1 MCHLTHPSFPH
12 PLTLTHSHLY
22 SLIPHP
28 FTLSLPHLPQLLE
41 VYKNL
46 QHEHNTL
53 KTFSEENEKKYQQ
66 KVSEMREVQ
75 ALDHQAKAH
84 MEEAFRLT
92 LEEKDE
98 KISVMQM
105 QVGAAGNRGWGAT
118 IVLSRVGGPPLSS
131 VGLGGHHYPQ

>member
-1 MCHLTHPSFPH
+1 MCHLTHPSYTH
-12 PLTLTHSHLY
+12 PSTPSPSHSH
-22 SLIPHP
+22 I

-53 KTFSEENEKKYQQ
+53 KTFSEENEKKCQQ

-105 QVGAAGNRGWGAT
+105 QVGGAESRGWGAT
-118 IVLSRVGGPPLSS
+118 IIL
-131 VGLGGHHYPQ
+131 

>member
-1 MCHLTHPSFPH
+1 MSPHTPFIYSSLHPLTPLFPH
-12 PLTLTHSHLY
+12 LLTLTHSH
-22 SLIPHP
+22 I

-53 KTFSEENEKKYQQ
+53 KTFSEENEKKCQQ

-105 QVGAAGNRGWGAT
+105 QVGGGAESRGWG
-118 IVLSRVGGPPLSS
+118 GHHCPLSLR
-131 VGLGGHHYPQ
+131 VLHPFCF

>member
-1 MCHLTHPSFPH
+1 MLHTHVSPHTPFIYSSLH
-12 PLTLTHSHLY
+12 PLTLTHSH
-22 SLIPHP
+22 I

-53 KTFSEENEKKYQQ
+53 KTFSEENEKKCQQ

-105 QVGAAGNRGWGAT
+105 QVGGGAESRGWGAT
-118 IVLSRVGGPPLSS
+118 IVL
-131 VGLGGHHYPQ
+131 

>member
-1 MCHLTHPSFPH
+1 MLHTHVSSHTPFIYLPLHPLTLTPSFPH

-105 QVGAAGNRGWGAT
+105 QVGAAGNRGWG
-118 IVLSRVGGPPLSS
+118 
-131 VGLGGHHYPQ
+131 HYCPQ